1 MMNNKLLIINIA
13 KSGEKTERKEKWLAR
28 ESPEPLHTFYTLKSK
43 TIPKVH
49 IVKLKGN
56 KCKIYTAAVRRSF
69 DFDSSRESNLNA
81 KSKNGRDHPNG
92 PTLCV
97 CPIIEP
103 KC

>member
-69 DFDSSRESNLNA
+69 DFDSSRGKQLECKIKERAGS
-81 KSKNGRDHPNG
+81 P
-92 PTLCV
+92 
-97 CPIIEP
+97 
-103 KC
+103 